1 MDPKQVPS
9 SHKLTVHLVA
19 PCERARFDETLERA
33 HWLGAGLVGEVMRY
47 VAEEDGEWVALIGFG
62 SAALC
67 VAARDTHIGWSEQQR
82 WHRLRYVAN
91 NQRFCVL
98 DEHRR
103 PNLAS
108 QALAAVLR
116 RLSLDYEQRWGHP
129 VVLVETFTDPA
140 RHLGTCYKAT
150 NFTALGRTSGYGRKA
165 GHFAHHGV
173 EKVIWTKTLRRDAL
187 GLLTCDFDHP
197 LLDPRRRTLMTAID
211 LNRVDLDSENG
222 LLERLAHVPDPRM
235 RRGVRHSIASILG
248 IAAIGTLR
256 GARSFRALGEI
267 AAELPQEALA
277 RLGARTSPATGLRI
291 APDSSTI
298 RRNLNAIDRN
308 EFDRVVGSWLSDQ
321 VKASRLKQHHTD
333 RQEPFQHDEVN
344 DDDDPRKDL
353 HALAVDGKALR
364 GARLD
369 NRSQVHLLSALT
381 HQEGIVIAQRNVDGK
396 TNEITEF
403 CPLLGEIDIVGVV
416 ITADALHAQRSHAQY
431 LQKRGA
437 HFIFGLKGNQPKLA
451 DAAME
456 LLEGHPVIAETHDR
470 AHGRIEH
477 RYLSVAAVPTELAK
491 KLKFPSVATFVAIHR
506 ERRDLSGRIGSSE
519 TSYYVTDLTEA
530 QAGPKQLARHIRS
543 HWAIENRSHWV
554 RDHTY
559 DEDRCTVRRGGAPQ
573 VLATLRNLAISLL
586 RLAGFTSIAAGTRW
600 AAWDPARTL
609 ALIGL

>member
-1 MDPKQVPS
+1 MDPSQVSP
-9 SHKLTVHLVA
+9 SHKLTVRLVA
-19 PCERARFDETLERA
+19 PGEQARFDETLEGA

-67 VAARDTHIGWSEQQR
+67 VAARDTHIGWSERQR
-82 WHRLRYVAN
+82 WHRLRYVTN

-116 RLSLDYEQRWGHP
+116 RLSFDYEQRWGHP

-165 GHFAHHGV
+165 GHFTHHGV
-173 EKVIWTKTLRRDAL
+173 EKVIWTKMLRRDAL
-187 GLLTCDFDHP
+187 RLLTCDFDHP
-197 LLDPRRRTLMTAID
+197 LLDKRRKTLMTAID

-248 IAAIGTLR
+248 VAAIGTLR

-277 RLGARTSPATGLRI
+277 RLGARISPVTGLRV

-321 VKASRLKQHHTD
+321 VKVSRLKQHQVD
-333 RQEPFQHDEVN
+333 SEEPSQHDEVN
-344 DDDDPRKDL
+344 DDDDRGKDL

-369 NRSQVHLLSALT
+369 NGGQVHLLSALT

-403 CPLLGEIDIVGVV
+403 CPCW
-416 ITADALHAQRSHAQY
+416 ARS
-431 LQKRGA
+431 
-437 HFIFGLKGNQPKLA
+437 
-451 DAAME
+451 
-456 LLEGHPVIAETHDR
+456 
-470 AHGRIEH
+470 
-477 RYLSVAAVPTELAK
+477 
-491 KLKFPSVATFVAIHR
+491 
-506 ERRDLSGRIGSSE
+506 
-519 TSYYVTDLTEA
+519 TSQT
-530 QAGPKQLARHIRS
+530 
-543 HWAIENRSHWV
+543 W
-554 RDHTY
+554 
-559 DEDRCTVRRGGAPQ
+559 
-573 VLATLRNLAISLL
+573 
-586 RLAGFTSIAAGTRW
+586 
-600 AAWDPARTL
+600 
-609 ALIGL
+609 

>member
-1 MDPKQVPS
+1 MD
-9 SHKLTVHLVA
+9 
-19 PCERARFDETLERA
+19 ERVQFDETLQRA

-62 SAALC
+62 SAALS
-67 VAARDTHIGWSEQQR
+67 VGARDAHIGWSERQR
-82 WHRLRYVAN
+82 WRRLRYVAN

-116 RLSLDYEQRWGHP
+116 RLSFDYEQRWGHP

-140 RHLGTCYKAT
+140 RHLGTCYKAA
-150 NFTALGRTSGYGRKA
+150 NFTALGHTSGYGRKA
-165 GHFAHHGV
+165 GHFTHHGI

-187 GLLTCDFDHP
+187 RLLTCDFDHP
-197 LLDPRRRTLMTAID
+197 LLDSRKRALMTSID

-222 LLERLAHVPDPRM
+222 LLERLASIQDPRM
-235 RRGVRHSIASILG
+235 RRGVRHSIASILA

-256 GARSFRALGEI
+256 GARSFRAIGET
-267 AAELPQEALA
+267 AAELPQEALE
-277 RLGARTSPATGLRI
+277 RLGARISPASGLRV

-298 RRNLNAIDRN
+298 RRNLNAVDRN

-321 VKASRLKQHHTD
+321 VVANRSKQRQDGGED
-333 RQEPFQHDEVN
+333 RSLEDGS
-344 DDDDPRKDL
+344 DDDDQRKDL
-353 HALAVDGKALR
+353 PALAVDGKALR
-364 GARLD
+364 GARL
-369 NRSQVHLLSALT
+369 NSGGQIHLLSALT
-381 HQEGIVIAQRNVDGK
+381 HQEGIVIAQRNVDHK
-396 TNEITEF
+396 TNEIIEF
-403 CPLLGEIDIVGVV
+403 CPLLKEIDIAGVV
-416 ITADALHAQRSHAQY
+416 ITADALHTQRSHAQY

-451 DAAME
+451 DAAMK
-456 LLEGHPVIAETHDR
+456 LLEYHPVIAETHDR

-477 RYLSVAAVPTELAK
+477 RYLSVAAVPEELAK
-491 KLKFPSVATFVAIHR
+491 KLKFPSVAQFVAIYR
-506 ERRDLSGRIGSSE
+506 ERRDLSGAIRSLE

-554 RDHTY
+554 RDNTY

-609 ALIGL
+609 ALMGL